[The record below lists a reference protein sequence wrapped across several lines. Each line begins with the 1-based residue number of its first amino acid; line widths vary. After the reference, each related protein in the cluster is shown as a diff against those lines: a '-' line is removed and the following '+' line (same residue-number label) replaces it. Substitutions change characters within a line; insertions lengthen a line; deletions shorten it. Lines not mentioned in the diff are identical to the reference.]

1 MWVFYVQTDNAELM
15 LAFPVLIDSFEIDLT
30 PTTLGASTS
39 TSNKPENWFLMQKQ
53 ASKGGGWLW
62 HIRGLFSFIS
72 FLTTVKKESHV
83 YV

>member
-1 MWVFYVQTDNAELM
+1 MWVFSVQTDNAELM

-39 TSNKPENWFLMQKQ
+39 NKPENWFLMQKQ
-53 ASKGGGWLW
+53 ASKGGGGWLW